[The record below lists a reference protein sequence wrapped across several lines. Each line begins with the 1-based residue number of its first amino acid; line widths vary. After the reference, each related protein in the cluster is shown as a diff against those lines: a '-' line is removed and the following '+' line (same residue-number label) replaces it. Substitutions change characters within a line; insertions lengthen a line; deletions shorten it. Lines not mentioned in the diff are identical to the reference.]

1 MRDPPFTQDDIIAL
15 PRLRLAFELECCSS
29 RDVCRLLNSPSL
41 RGSPRRGRGSSER
54 RGRGPLCFTSTL
66 AKSRFSESE
75 SSLFELSRALAIS
88 PLKAMCGLT
97 SQVLAKDFKT
107 GFRLISMASFV
118 PTSEMQVHLQFHCEC
133 SRNSRCHLLTMQ
145 SYCFCFLRCRR
156 VIKSD
161 KE

>member
-1 MRDPPFTQDDIIAL
+1 MIDVFEVSIKLI
-15 PRLRLAFELECCSS
+15 LRF
-29 RDVCRLLNSPSL
+29 
-41 RGSPRRGRGSSER
+41 
-54 RGRGPLCFTSTL
+54 CFTSTL

-107 GFRLISMASFV
+107 GFRLISRAK
-118 PTSEMQVHLQFHCEC
+118 
-133 SRNSRCHLLTMQ
+133 LLLL
-145 SYCFCFLRCRR
+145 FLAFPQ
-156 VIKSD
+156 SD